1 MLQSLILPH
10 QIQHEVAALCHVPDD
25 GGKDSARSCRSIWK
39 PSHGY
44 NDLLYRVSE
53 SAIVLSSPDGE
64 VVGEV
69 VVELRK
75 IFRQFLLLIKVC
87 ILCVLSLTAFWVS
100 VAVVENSFKRV
111 TLFFDSIL
119 GVFRGDWETPFTV
132 LCGGCL
138 TRQFYV
144 VAK

>member
-1 MLQSLILPH
+1 MKLQPFAMYLMM
-10 QIQHEVAALCHVPDD
+10 EE
-25 GGKDSARSCRSIWK
+25 R
-39 PSHGY
+39 
-44 NDLLYRVSE
+44 
-53 SAIVLSSPDGE
+53 IVLEAVE
-64 VVGEV
+64 VSGNQVMDTMICCTESV
-69 VVELRK
+69 KVPLFSAVLMVKLLLSLERYSE
-75 IFRQFLLLIKVC
+75 FLLLIKVC

-111 TLFFDSIL
+111 TSFFDSIL